1 MAPVKLTD
9 EIIGTAQVGDKPVKL
24 FDGRGLFILL
34 SPRGYKWW
42 RFKYRFGGKEKKLSL
57 GVYPK
62 VSIDE
67 ARSRHAALRKM
78 VDEGMDPSAYVQAER
93 AEQNAEAA
101 RQLAPTRFM
110 LDSDGALTFRLR
122 TRMVS
127 LNPAETAELRNFLDA
142 TKNVAQKVIPCL

>member
-1 MAPVKLTD
+1 MNLTD
-9 EIIGTAQVGDKPVKL
+9 AIIESTQVGDKPVKL

-34 SPRGYKWW
+34 SPGGYKWW

-67 ARSRHAALRKM
+67 ARSKHIALRKM
-78 VDEGMDPSAYVQAER
+78 LDEGTDPSTYVQAER
-93 AEQNAEAA
+93 AEQHAEVA

-110 LDSDGALTFRLR
+110 LDSDGALTFRMR
-122 TRMVS
+122 TRVVS
-127 LNPAETAELRNFLDA
+127 LNPAETAELRGFLDA
-142 TKNVAQKVIPCL
+142 TKNVAQKVMPCL